1 MGIHHRWNN
10 QAPVL
15 SLRAST
21 TLLQTTT
28 PALCPTTPLQKFWPT
43 VQAKW
48 MICFYLMALN
58 NFQLSTLV
66 HNLITASVTFNC
78 TPPLRLWA
86 RDRVKTMSNS
96 SLGTLHLAQ
105 GLARGKHS
113 INVHDWMKTPE
124 VILPLNCFSWTLISR
139 LSSLGH
145 CQEIEKP
152 KRRKRSMT
160 NVIQATE
167 NRF

>member
-1 MGIHHRWNN
+1 MGIHSAGITKPLCGTHNLP
-10 QAPVL
+10 QITP
-15 SLRAST
+15 
-21 TLLQTTT
+21 
-28 PALCPTTPLQKFWPT
+28 PALCPTIPLQKSWPT
-43 VQAKW
+43 VQAEW
-48 MICFYLMALN
+48 MICFYLIALN

-66 HNLITASVTFNC
+66 QSPIPASVTC
-78 TPPLRLWA
+78 DCPSPLRLWA
-86 RDRVKTMSNS
+86 GDRVKTMSDS

-105 GLARGKHS
+105 GLAWGKYS
-113 INVHDWMKTPE
+113 INVNEWMKTPE

-145 CQEIEKP
+145 CQEVEKP
-152 KRRKRSMT
+152 KRKKRSMT